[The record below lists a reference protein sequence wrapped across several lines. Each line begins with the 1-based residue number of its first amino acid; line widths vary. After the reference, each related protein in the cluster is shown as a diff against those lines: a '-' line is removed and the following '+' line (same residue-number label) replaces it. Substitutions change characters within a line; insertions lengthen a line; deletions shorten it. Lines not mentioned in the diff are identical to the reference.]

1 MIIPEFTNYSYIA
14 NLDLV
19 VSHVSGKN
27 MSANKRAH
35 GKAYYKLKR
44 DDGLWCQVSKSKL
57 LSSCGL
63 KIDISSC
70 SKSIPNAENYFC
82 DKKGIIHSFAN
93 FSCGEVLKGNVGG
106 SGYKSVQIVYKGKR
120 RNVEIHQLVCVT
132 HIMSDYIEKGLVCL
146 HADNNKLNNNISNL
160 SVGTYSKNNKD
171 AYADGINKGN
181 GLKKVT

>member
-1 MIIPEFTNYSYIA
+1 MIIPEFANYIYIED
-14 NLDLV
+14 LDLV
-19 VSHVSGKN
+19 VSRISGKT
-27 MSANKRAH
+27 MMANKRH
-35 GKAYYKLKR
+35 SGNTYYKLKR
-44 DDGLWCQVSKSKL
+44 DDGVWCQVSRLKL

-63 KIDISSC
+63 KIDISNC
-70 SKSIPNAENYFC
+70 SKLIPNSGNYFC
-82 DKKGIIHSFAN
+82 DTKGVIHSFEN
-93 FSCGEVLKGNVGG
+93 FSFGEVIEGSVGS
-106 SGYKSVQIVYKGKR
+106 SGYKAVNIVYKGKR

-146 HADNNKLNNNISNL
+146 HADNDKLNNNISNL